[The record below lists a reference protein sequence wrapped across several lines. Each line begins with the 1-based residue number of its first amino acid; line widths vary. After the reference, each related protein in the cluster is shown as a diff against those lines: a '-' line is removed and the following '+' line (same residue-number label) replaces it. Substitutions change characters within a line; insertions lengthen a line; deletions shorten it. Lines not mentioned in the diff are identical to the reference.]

1 MCLGTLFFQV
11 YTAHSPSWRLNYA
24 KLVQPILKYVDR
36 TILVKN
42 KLYIPTTKFYRPR
55 DSESKEP
62 DEPMMSFRE
71 VKEYHETL
79 CNVLV
84 TYYLSE

>member
-55 DSESKEP
+55 EYRPEP

-71 VKEYHETL
+71 VMEYHKKL
-79 CNVLV
+79 CNILED
-84 TYYLSE
+84 YYLPE